1 MPFSLI
7 NPSKLTPV
15 QMLLGSCGAWLLFYF
30 VAPIEIY
37 RAQSGYPYII
47 LGACLVGLLVGMVVF
62 EPRRVVPTMV
72 DRDEMRRTLR
82 QLYEIAFILG
92 MIGIALRVADWV
104 FLRGLS
110 IDTDFLNNREK
121 IESAGSNAF
130 AMVSTVLVP
139 FSLVPY
145 MIHAVAKR
153 NGEQVGRAWQGI
165 VLATLWPILTIVIG
179 SRSSMFMSLGMLI
192 VARLVIYPRTSRK
205 VLAVCALLIIG
216 LIYAGGLIFIE
227 RLSLVGLNIESV
239 MRLSAFTKLAP
250 VTQEY
255 YTIASGLPDWGRDTV
270 FIITTFIQYY
280 VHGVPEFTYMV
291 EHYTNADQFG
301 TYTFAVFDRLASTIW
316 GVPYDGNASLFL
328 MPRVGIY
335 TTMFGP
341 FYIDFGTL
349 TPVFCLFIGGLVSWT
364 RRKVLMGDIAA
375 LPLYICVIMQVASAI
390 VINSIQSAYGI
401 FYDVAFIGLWVGFS
415 LLRRHRAPLQH
426 PVAAAP

>member
-7 NPSKLTPV
+7 NPSKLTPI
-15 QMLLGSCGAWLLFYF
+15 QMLLASCGAWLLFYF
-30 VAPIEIY
+30 AAPIDIY
-37 RAQSGYPYII
+37 RAASAYPYVI
-47 LGACLVGLLVGMVVF
+47 LGACIVGLLVGLAVF
-62 EPRRVVPTMV
+62 EPRRVTPTVV

-92 MIGIALRVADWV
+92 AVGIALRTADWV

-110 IDTDFLNNREK
+110 IDTDFINNREK

-130 AMVSTVLVP
+130 AMASTVLVP

-145 MIHAVAKR
+145 MIHAVSKR
-153 NGEQVGRAWQGI
+153 NGERVGRAWQAI
-165 VLATLWPILTIVIG
+165 ALATLWPILTIVIG

-192 VARLVIYPRTSRK
+192 VSRLVIYPRTSRK
-205 VLAVCALLIIG
+205 VLAFCALLVLG

-227 RLSLVGLNIESV
+227 RLTLIGLNIEGV

-255 YTIASGLPDWGRDTV
+255 YTIAAGLSDWGRDTM

-280 VHGVPEFTYMV
+280 VHGVPEFTYLV
-291 EHYTNADQFG
+291 EHYAKPDQFG
-301 TYTFAVFDRLASTIW
+301 TYTFTVLDRLAYTIW
-316 GVPYDGNASLFL
+316 GTPFDGNASLFL

-341 FYIDFGTL
+341 FYIDFGPF
-349 TPVFCLFIGGLVSWT
+349 TPAFCFVLGAGISWT
-364 RRKVLMGDIAA
+364 RRCVLLGEIAA
-375 LPLYICVIMQVASAI
+375 LPLYICLVMQVASAI

-401 FYDVAFIGLWVGFS
+401 FYDLAFIGLWAGYA
-415 LLRRHRAPLQH
+415 LLRRRPARSNDP
-426 PVAAAP
+426 AAA